1 MKNYTKGEISKN
13 KIIEIAAKL
22 FWINGYNATGII
34 DILTRAELPKGSF
47 YYHFKSKKELA
58 ICVCDYFEEKLGR
71 WFLSAAEGK
80 SSWKQFIETLTQNII
95 KESDENEYFG
105 CPFSVIGQETSI
117 TESEIANHATEAIKK
132 LGEVFKKVLMNF
144 GIPEEN
150 ALKLSFQCLAIYE
163 GYLVYFRIS
172 WDKKAIFAMKEAL
185 IDLYDNNKLK

>member
-1 MKNYTKGEISKN
+1 MKNYTKGELSKN

-71 WFLSAAEGK
+71 WFMSAAEGK
-80 SSWKQFIETLTQNII
+80 NSWKEFAEALTQNII
-95 KESDENEYFG
+95 RETDEKEYFG
-105 CPFSVIGQETSI
+105 CPFSVFGQEVSVA
-117 TESEIANHATEAIKK
+117 EPEIAAHAAEAIRN
-132 LGEVFKKVLMNF
+132 LGVVFKKILINF
-144 GIPEEN
+144 DIPEEK
-150 ALKLSFQCLAIYE
+150 AKKLAFQCLSIYE
-163 GYLVYFRIS
+163 GYLVYFRIT

-185 IDLYDNNKLK
+185 IDLYDRNKLT

>member
-22 FWINGYNATGII
+22 FWINGYNATGIV
-34 DILTRAELPKGSF
+34 DILTRAKLPKGSF

-58 ICVCDYFEEKLGR
+58 ICVCDYFQEKIGR

-80 SSWKQFIETLTQNII
+80 SYWREFAGTLTQNII
-95 KESDENEYFG
+95 KGVEEKEYFG

-117 TESEIANHATEAIKK
+117 TEPEIASYAAGAIKN
-132 LGEVFKKVLMNF
+132 LGEVFKKILMKF
-144 GIPEEN
+144 GIAEEN

-185 IDLYDNNKLK
+185 IDLYDRNKLI